1 MADERVFLHNSGI
14 YVSNTRVVLHGTTYA
29 TANIT
34 SVAKRFTPASTGCA
48 TLLIVGGGVTLL
60 FALALFGSSGDQGAS
75 VVMLLFAMGV
85 IAGGIVWLRSLKP
98 TFHVFLASA
107 SAERQSLSSQDEALI
122 DRVTSAIS
130 DAIIYRG

>member
-1 MADERVFLHNSGI
+1 
-14 YVSNTRVVLHGTTYA
+14 
-29 TANIT
+29 
-34 SVAKRFTPASTGCA
+34 VAKRFTPASTGCA